1 MQANDDNENEDG
13 AVQGLVDL
21 GLANPYQGAIIWIVV
36 YLFHYKDRSIIFPD
50 LCSKDC
56 DFWERILSLNVHGS
70 LFYVLFYLFFYK
82 HVVVVVVHE
91 QGE

>member
-1 MQANDDNENEDG
+1 M
-13 AVQGLVDL
+13 VC
-21 GLANPYQGAIIWIVV
+21 
-36 YLFHYKDRSIIFPD
+36 LFHYKDRSILFPD
-50 LCSKDC
+50 LCSKDR

>member
-1 MQANDDNENEDG
+1 VKCG
-13 AVQGLVDL
+13 VLVS
-21 GLANPYQGAIIWIVV
+21 
-36 YLFHYKDRSIIFPD
+36 YKDRSILFPD
-50 LCSKDC
+50 LCSNKDC

-82 HVVVVVVHE
+82 HVVVVVHE